1 MCSICL
7 TFRANLYTSDVKPK
21 YCVNSSFLIEVHAI
35 VIGIVC
41 MHYSLL
47 ATATN
52 ILWKLIE
59 ANGLD
64 PDAMYRDAG
73 IDPGLLNK
81 PGARVPYALVNKV
94 WVKATEII
102 DNPCFSL
109 KAHKFWHPSYIH
121 ALGYAWL
128 ASHTLREAINRFVRY
143 LRVVSEI
150 PFLKLEEKPDGF
162 TLIFGFELLDMRI
175 PEQSDMGMALAI
187 HMCRLNYGE
196 DLTPLSVNVVHPE
209 PSCAE
214 EYYNLYRIPVRFS
227 ADRNSMTFSL
237 ADVDKY
243 LIGANPQLARLN
255 DQVMIQYLGNLDK
268 DNIVDRTT
276 AAIIDMLPSGGV
288 ADEKVAEQL
297 NMSVRSLQRRLKEAG
312 TTFRT
317 LLKVVRKDLASTY
330 VRDPDIELGEVAFLL
345 GFSDQSAFSR
355 AFKRWTGCPPS
366 EARKSKAW

>member
-1 MCSICL
+1 
-7 TFRANLYTSDVKPK
+7 
-21 YCVNSSFLIEVHAI
+21 
-35 VIGIVC
+35 
-41 MHYSLL
+41 MHYSHL

-59 ANGLD
+59 ANGHD
-64 PDAMYRDAG
+64 PEALYRDVG

-81 PGARVPYALVNKV
+81 PGARVPSALVNRI
-94 WVKATEII
+94 WAKATEII
-102 DNPCFSL
+102 DDPCFSM
-109 KAHKFWHPSYIH
+109 KAHKYWHPSYLH

-143 LRVVSEI
+143 LRVVSEK
-150 PFLKLEEKPDGF
+150 PFLKLKEDPDGF
-162 TLIFGFELLDMRI
+162 TLIFGFEHLGMRI
-175 PEQSDMGMALAI
+175 PAQIDMGMAIAI

-196 DLTPLSVNVVHPE
+196 DLKPIAVNVVHAE

-214 EYYNLYRIPVRFS
+214 KYFAFFKAPVQFS
-227 ADRNSMTFSL
+227 ADRDSITLSFP
-237 ADVDKY
+237 DVDKY

-255 DQVMIQYLGNLDK
+255 DQVMIEYLAKLDK
-268 DNIVDRTT
+268 DNIVDRVT
-276 AAIIDMLPSGGV
+276 AVIIDMLPSGGV

-297 NMSVRSLQRRLKEAG
+297 NMSVRSLQRRLKEAR

-317 LLKVVRKDLASTY
+317 LLEAVRKDLAATY

-355 AFKRWTGCPPS
+355 AFKRWTGCSPS
-366 EARKSKAW
+366 EARKSG

>member
-1 MCSICL
+1 
-7 TFRANLYTSDVKPK
+7 
-21 YCVNSSFLIEVHAI
+21 
-35 VIGIVC
+35 
-41 MHYSLL
+41 MHYSHL

-59 ANGLD
+59 ANGHD
-64 PDAMYRDAG
+64 PEALYRDVG

-81 PGARVPYALVNKV
+81 PGARVPSALVNRI
-94 WVKATEII
+94 WAKATEII
-102 DNPCFSL
+102 DDPCFSM
-109 KAHKFWHPSYIH
+109 KAHKYWHPSYLH

-143 LRVVSEI
+143 LRVVSEK
-150 PFLKLEEKPDGF
+150 PFLKLKEDPDGF
-162 TLIFGFELLDMRI
+162 TLIFGFEHLGMRI
-175 PEQSDMGMALAI
+175 PAQIDLGMALAI

-196 DLTPLSVNVVHPE
+196 DLKPIAVNVAHAE

-214 EYYNLYRIPVRFS
+214 EYFALFKAPVQFS
-227 ADRNSMTFSL
+227 ADRDSMMLSF

-255 DQVMIQYLGNLDK
+255 DQVMIEYLAKLDK
-268 DNIVDRTT
+268 DNIVDRVT
-276 AAIIDMLPSGGV
+276 AVIIDMLPSGGV

-297 NMSVRSLQRRLKEAG
+297 NMSVRSLQRRLKEAR

-317 LLKVVRKDLASTY
+317 LLEAVRKDLAATY

-366 EARKSKAW
+366 EARKSG